1 MIYKDKTKPISER
14 VKDLISQMTIEEK
27 AYQLTSVW
35 SYEIT
40 KKDFT
45 FDIDK
50 LKNKFPYGL
59 GQITR
64 IGGGTP
70 TKVQNIPKFR
80 NEVQEYFMNN
90 TRLQIPVM
98 FHEESCSGAMFD
110 GTTNFPQAIGVA
122 ATFNDTLCEEMADII
137 GKELNAVGCNQT
149 LAPLLD
155 VTREPRW
162 GRLEET
168 FGEDVYLVSQMG
180 MAYIRGIQKNNIY
193 STGKHFVA
201 YGAAEKGFN
210 WAPGQVP
217 ERTLREVYLAAFE
230 AAIKE
235 ANLKSIM
242 PAYQENDGEPC
253 HSSKKLLK
261 TILRDEWKFDGLVVT
276 DYSGLTLLESFHKLF
291 PDYNSI
297 AKRAIDCEVDIEL
310 PTQAVYGKILVEE
323 VKNENILEKNLDK
336 IVERVLTK
344 KFELGLFDNPYIPE
358 TISFVMRSNESLHK
372 SLELARESIVLLE
385 NKNNILPLKKDQKV
399 AIIGPN
405 GNSVR
410 NQLGDYAF
418 KAHVESLVETLRVM
432 SNNEDNNNA
441 TGFTMQERVDLDAN
455 ILYNFIR
462 EIEGVSVY
470 EGVCSK
476 IGKDNVFLSLGSEI
490 FETTD
495 ELVNEAVETAK
506 KSDVILAILGDKSG
520 LEDGTSSGESRDRS
534 SLNLLPGQNKLLKE
548 LKKLGKPI
556 ILILIVGRPVTMP
569 WERENMDGIICAWLP
584 GEMGGQAIADVL
596 YGDYNPGGK
605 LPVTFPH
612 NIGQI
617 PIYYSHK
624 PSGGSERMWG
634 GYVDGPHEAIY
645 NFGYGLSYTNFEL
658 YDFKVDKKELS
669 PTDKINISC
678 KIKNVGKVK
687 GSEVVQLYFRNNVL
701 GVTRPVKELKGFKRV
716 TLEPN
721 QSVGINFEVPIHIL
735 AFYDEDMKFVM
746 KKANVDI
753 LLGVSSDNILFKET
767 ILVNKDEEIKE
778 KVFTT
783 KVNLL

>member
-1 MIYKDKTKPISER
+1 MSYKDKNLSVEER
-14 VKDLISQMTIEEK
+14 VKDLLVQMTIEEK

-35 SYEIT
+35 AYELV
-40 KKDFT
+40 KNDFT
-45 FDIDK
+45 FDVNK
-50 LKNKFPYGL
+50 LNTKFPYGL

-64 IGGGTP
+64 IGGSTP
-70 TKVQNIPKFR
+70 TKVKDIPKFR
-80 NEVQEYFMNN
+80 NAIQEFFIKN
-90 TRLQIPVM
+90 TRLGIPVM

-110 GTTNFPQAIGVA
+110 GTTNFPQAIGIA
-122 ATFNDTLCEEMADII
+122 STFDDVLCEEMADII
-137 GKELNAVGCNQT
+137 GKELNAIGCNQT

-217 ERTLREVYLAAFE
+217 ERTMREVYLTPFE

-261 TILRDEWKFDGLVVT
+261 KILRDEWKFNGLVVT

-310 PTQAVYGKILVEE
+310 PTQAVYGKILVDE
-323 VKNENILEKNLDK
+323 VKNGNISEKDVNKL
-336 IVERVLTK
+336 VERVLTK
-344 KFELGLFDNPYIPE
+344 KFELGLFDNPYIKE
-358 TISFVMRSNESLHK
+358 SLSFSMRSKESLDK
-372 SLELARESIVLLE
+372 SLEVARESIVLLE
-385 NKNNILPLKKDQKV
+385 NKNNILPLKKEQKIAV
-399 AIIGPN
+399 IGPN

-418 KAHVESLVETLRVM
+418 KAHVESLVENLRDMAKNV
-432 SNNEDNNNA
+432 DNNNA
-441 TGFTMQERVDLDAN
+441 TGFTMQEKVDLNAD
-455 ILYNFIR
+455 ILDNFIQD
-462 EIEGVSVY
+462 IEGISVY
-470 EGVCSK
+470 EGICSK
-476 IGKDNVFLSLGSEI
+476 VGKDNVYLSLGSDI

-495 ELVNEAVETAK
+495 AMIEEAVNTAK
-506 KSDVILAILGDKSG
+506 KSDVIVAVLGDKAG
-520 LEDGTSSGESRDRS
+520 LEAGTSTGESRDRS
-534 SLNLLPGQNKLLKE
+534 SITLLPAQDRLLKE

-556 ILILIVGRPVTMP
+556 ILVLIVGRPVAMP
-569 WERENMDGIICAWLP
+569 WVKENIDGVVCAWLP
-584 GEMGGQAIADVL
+584 GEMGGQAIADVIF
-596 YGDYNPGGK
+596 GDYNPGGK

-624 PSGGSERMWG
+624 PSGGAERMWG

-658 YDFKVDKKELS
+658 YDYSIDKKELS
-669 PTDKINISC
+669 ATDTFKVSC
-678 KIKNVGKVK
+678 KVKNIGNCK
-687 GSEVVQLYFRNNVL
+687 GSEVVQLYLRNNVL

-716 TLEPN
+716 FLEPN
-721 QSVGINFEVPIHIL
+721 ESAQVTFEIPIHIL
-735 AFYDEDMKFVM
+735 AYYNEDMKFVM
-746 KKANVDI
+746 TKSDVDI
-753 LLGVSSDNILFKET
+753 LIGTSSDNILFKET
-767 ILVNKDEEIKE
+767 VKVNSDQEITD

-783 KVNLL
+783 KVILS

>member
-1 MIYKDKTKPISER
+1 
-14 VKDLISQMTIEEK
+14 
-27 AYQLTSVW
+27 
-35 SYEIT
+35 
-40 KKDFT
+40 
-45 FDIDK
+45 
-50 LKNKFPYGL
+50 
-59 GQITR
+59 
-64 IGGGTP
+64 
-70 TKVQNIPKFR
+70 
-80 NEVQEYFMNN
+80 
-90 TRLQIPVM
+90 
-98 FHEESCSGAMFD
+98 
-110 GTTNFPQAIGVA
+110 
-122 ATFNDTLCEEMADII
+122 
-137 GKELNAVGCNQT
+137 
-149 LAPLLD
+149 
-155 VTREPRW
+155 
-162 GRLEET
+162 
-168 FGEDVYLVSQMG
+168 
-180 MAYIRGIQKNNIY
+180 
-193 STGKHFVA
+193 
-201 YGAAEKGFN
+201 
-210 WAPGQVP
+210 
-217 ERTLREVYLAAFE
+217 
-230 AAIKE
+230 
-235 ANLKSIM
+235 
-242 PAYQENDGEPC
+242 
-253 HSSKKLLK
+253 
-261 TILRDEWKFDGLVVT
+261 
-276 DYSGLTLLESFHKLF
+276 
-291 PDYNSI
+291 
-297 AKRAIDCEVDIEL
+297 
-310 PTQAVYGKILVEE
+310 
-323 VKNENILEKNLDK
+323 
-336 IVERVLTK
+336 
-344 KFELGLFDNPYIPE
+344 
-358 TISFVMRSNESLHK
+358 MRSNESLNK

-385 NKNNILPLKKDQKV
+385 NKNNILPLRKEQKV

-418 KAHVESLVETLRVM
+418 KAHVESLVETLRIM
-432 SNNEDNNNA
+432 ANNADNNNA
-441 TGFTMQERVDLDAN
+441 TGFTMQERVDLDAD
-455 ILYNFIR
+455 ILDNFIR

-495 ELVNEAVETAK
+495 ELINEAVETAK
-506 KSDVILAILGDKSG
+506 KSDVILAILGDRAG
-520 LEDGTSSGESRDRS
+520 LEEGTSSGESRDRS
-534 SLNLLPGQNKLLKE
+534 SLNLLPGQDKLLKE

-556 ILILIVGRPVTMP
+556 ILVLIVGRPVTMP
-569 WERENMDGIICAWLP
+569 WEKENMDGIICAWLP

-624 PSGGSERMWG
+624 PSGGAERMWG
-634 GYVDGPHEAIY
+634 GYVDGQHEAIY

-658 YDFKVDKKELS
+658 YDFKVDKKELA

-678 KIKNVGKVK
+678 KIKNIGKVK

-721 QSVGINFEVPIHIL
+721 QSAEINFEVPIHIL
-735 AFYDEDMKFVM
+735 GFYDEDMKFVM